1 MRSLFKL
8 AILFSVPISLII
20 SIFLGRYP
28 VNPGEAVRAI
38 LSIATPHLVHS
49 PPETVKTIVVLYRL
63 PRVLAAAITG
73 AALAVTGAS
82 LQSILRN
89 PLVDT
94 YILGIS
100 AGAGFGAA
108 LAIAFLPPVPIEFV
122 AFLGAL
128 MAFFITFSIAMLWGK
143 GSVIAIV
150 LSGVIVNALFQAGL
164 SLVKYLCPDPYKLA
178 TVTFW
183 LMGSIGAAAFWN
195 KVLRMG
201 IVVTL
206 CAVLLYSIRWRL
218 DILSLGDEEA
228 VALGASPI
236 KERAMV
242 VAVCAMAVAT
252 IVCYTG
258 IIGWV
263 GLLIPH
269 IVRLTVGADN
279 RDVLPYSM
287 LLGASFMVVADD
299 LARCLT
305 STEIP
310 IGILTTVMVAPFY
323 VYLLKRSAGVWR

>member
-1 MRSLFKL
+1 MRSLFKPIIFL
-8 AILFSVPISLII
+8 SVPISLTA

-28 VNPGEAVRAI
+28 INPEEAVRAV
-38 LSIATPHLVHS
+38 LSVVTPHLVQNL
-49 PPETVKTIVVLYRL
+49 PETIRTIVIHYRL

-73 AALAVTGAS
+73 IALAVTGAS

-108 LAIAFLPPVPIEFV
+108 LAIAFLPSMPIEFV

-178 TVTFW
+178 AVTFW
-183 LMGSIGAAAFWN
+183 LMGSIGAAAFWD

-201 IVVTL
+201 ILVVL
-206 CAVLLYSIRWRL
+206 CSILLYLIRWRL

-228 VALGASPI
+228 VALGANPT
-236 KERAMV
+236 KERAV
-242 VAVCAMAVAT
+242 IVAICAMAVAT
-252 IVCYTG
+252 VVCYTG

-279 RDVLPYSM
+279 KDVLPYSIF
-287 LLGASFMVVADD
+287 LGASFMVLADD

-305 STEIP
+305 SAEIP

-323 VYLLKRSAGVWR
+323 VYLLKKSAGVWR